1 MRTIYLDYNTT
12 TPLAGASRQAM
23 LPFLDEH
30 FASPGNPHWQS
41 RAVEESIED
50 ARASVASMIGSVA
63 SEIVFTSGGTESNN
77 LALLG
82 AARAFESRQKRRVK
96 QHIVTSTL
104 EHGPVALAADA
115 LERNGWEVTR
125 VECNREGFIDPDSV
139 RKAIRKSTRLISI
152 QFANA
157 QLGTVQD
164 IASLTRLSRPK
175 NCLFHTDATQAFGKI
190 EVDIDE
196 LGIDLLSISGHKMYA
211 PKGIG
216 ALYVRSG
223 VLIESLLF
231 GGWEE
236 AGLRPG
242 MNNGLAIAGFGA
254 AAQLV
259 KAGKQESTERLLEQ
273 KDRFLQH
280 LEENLGDSIRMIGRD
295 TKTLPNTCC
304 LQMGGVS
311 AQAILA
317 KASELHIG
325 LPIANQSISENAF
338 RMHAL
343 NAIQLTLE
351 EARSVLSVSVGWNT
365 TRDEVDDAASV
376 LSEAYRSLS
385 GT

>member
-1 MRTIYLDYNTT
+1 MRPIYLDYNTT
-12 TPLAGASRQAM
+12 TPLAGAARQAM

-30 FASPGNPHWQS
+30 YALPGHPHWQS
-41 RAVEESIED
+41 RAVEEAIED
-50 ARASVASMIGSVA
+50 ARASVASMIGGVA

-77 LALLG
+77 LAILG
-82 AARAFESRQKRRVK
+82 AARAFESKQTRRVK
-96 QHIVTSTL
+96 QHIVLSSL
-104 EHGPVALAADA
+104 EHGPVSLAAES

-125 VECNREGFIDPDSV
+125 VECNREGYTDPDSL

-152 QFANA
+152 QYANA

-164 IASLTRLSRPK
+164 IASLARLSRPK
-175 NCLFHTDATQAFGKI
+175 NCLFHTDATQVFGKI

-216 ALYVRSG
+216 ALYIRSG

-259 KAGKQESTERLLEQ
+259 KAGKQESTERLLEL
-273 KDRFLQH
+273 KDRFLQL
-280 LEENLGDSIRMIGRD
+280 LEESLGDSIQMIGRD

-304 LQMGGVS
+304 LRMGGIS

-325 LPIANQSISENAF
+325 LPIAYHSISDAAF
-338 RMHAL
+338 RTHAL

-351 EARSVLSVSVGWNT
+351 EARSVLCVSVGWNT
-365 TRDEVDDAASV
+365 TREEIDDAASI
-376 LSEAYRSLS
+376 LSEAYRSLF
-385 GT
+385 TA